1 MDIGLFVWQMR
12 NMAVC
17 IPKITDQNFEYRN
30 ILFFFQNVLVGL
42 NLVLDPFGQEC
53 IPISPPPDPLHTSKG
68 AIDLLCS
75 TEELG
80 AGHADSKFTLFSGG
94 YTGAL
99 VDISCTLPPKCLPRI

>member
-42 NLVLDPFGQEC
+42 DLVLDPFGQEC

-75 TEELG
+75 TEELCAG
-80 AGHADSKFTLFSGG
+80 ACRFKIHFVQWG

-99 VDISCTLPPKCLPRI
+99 VGISCTLPPKRLPRI